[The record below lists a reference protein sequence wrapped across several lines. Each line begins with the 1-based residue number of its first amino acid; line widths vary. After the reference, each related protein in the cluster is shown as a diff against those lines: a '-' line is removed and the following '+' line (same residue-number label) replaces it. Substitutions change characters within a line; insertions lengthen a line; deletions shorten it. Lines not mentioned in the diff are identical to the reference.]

1 MPNCLSCNT
10 WNPDDKTHCWRCQAE
25 LPKPQVRKA
34 RGPRRFFGVPLYL
47 WIAMVFFVVMLIAAQ
62 CFATQYTHLAG

>member
-1 MPNCLSCNT
+1 MPNCLNCNT
-10 WNPDDKTHCWRCQAE
+10 WNPDDKTYCWRCQAE
-25 LPKPQVRKA
+25 LPKPLARKV

-62 CFATQYTHLAG
+62 CFAAQYTRLSG